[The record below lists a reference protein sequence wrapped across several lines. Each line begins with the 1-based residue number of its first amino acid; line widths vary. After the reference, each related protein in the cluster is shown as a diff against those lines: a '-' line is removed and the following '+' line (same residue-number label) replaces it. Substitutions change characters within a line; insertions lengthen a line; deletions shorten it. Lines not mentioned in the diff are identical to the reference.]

1 MSNITRF
8 GVSLD
13 ETLLG
18 EFDALCEKR
27 GYPNRSEAIRDLIR
41 KSLVEEEWQDKDTEV
56 AATLTL
62 IYDHHR
68 SDLAQRITAVQHEE
82 HHMVITTL
90 HVHLDHHNCLEVIV
104 LKGKVE
110 MIRSFAERLT
120 STKGVVYGNLS
131 LATMANRLR

>member
-90 HVHLDHHNCLEVIV
+90 HVHLDHNNCLEVIV

-120 STKGVVYGNLS
+120 STKGVIYGNLS